1 MTMLRPLPHW
11 LDLALRALICG
22 YAILMA
28 VPLRYHVVQ
37 PGLDGS
43 WAYALNAFAAQ
54 GVRHGVDVA
63 FTYGPWGYLA
73 FPMPGGPPLWQGLA
87 AQTALWVAYAL
98 VLISLA
104 FVRRVGLINLFLFTA
119 CVMAGLG
126 AFHNFGYAGPD
137 LFFSFL
143 ALLLIGCAV
152 ESPRWRHYF
161 AAAVASG
168 AALLLVKLSSGI
180 LVLSAVAVFPCAV
193 WFLDRT
199 KARQAAAIAAAAPLL
214 FAAFFLAHA
223 PSAAALGQYLRAGME
238 ITSGYSAVMSEGE
251 NGEYL
256 LSALWIALA
265 YGVLTGVLL
274 WQRRAS
280 AILAL
285 ACVGPL
291 FLEFKHSMVRP
302 SGHVFLFFFF
312 SAFAVGLVL
321 LFTRFEKQNWRP
333 LAIAVILMAAALYP
347 RLGHMFGHSALVH
360 AGGLRVLAGWQ
371 AAASGAE
378 AASQAALKANSLPA
392 GLLARLDGHTFSIFP
407 WEITWA
413 APQLQNYRP
422 FPVFQSYQAYTAALD
437 EWNARFL
444 RDSARGP
451 EFLVVDWQAI
461 DRRHPMLDV
470 PATHL
475 AMFQN
480 YRAAGRFGS
489 HLLLQRMAAPR
500 YQQLRSLG
508 IHKIRRGQPF
518 RAPPSQH
525 PLIARVR
532 LTPSLTGRLRNLF
545 YRLADVQILL
555 SGEDGTGISARVPPG
570 VLSGGIPLN
579 FTASDLD
586 SFQSI
591 LSGQAVAS
599 TDGMELFGDGL
610 ESFAED
616 VLIEVLELPE
626 LRLPQPPPP
635 DPGPEA
641 GTVSTLRFE
650 WINQRG
656 SSQYGAKETITIPA
670 ADRFLTLSG
679 YAYDA
684 APVARGSAVYIEMD
698 GKLRPAEYGLPSHG
712 ISIVLGKPEL
722 ELCGFRWTTPLWR
735 LPAGPHVFRIV
746 LISPGG
752 QRHYVSEETI
762 RLQVQ

>member
-1 MTMLRPLPHW
+1 
-11 LDLALRALICG
+11 
-22 YAILMA
+22 
-28 VPLRYHVVQ
+28 
-37 PGLDGS
+37 
-43 WAYALNAFAAQ
+43 
-54 GVRHGVDVA
+54 
-63 FTYGPWGYLA
+63 
-73 FPMPGGPPLWQGLA
+73 
-87 AQTALWVAYAL
+87 
-98 VLISLA
+98 
-104 FVRRVGLINLFLFTA
+104 
-119 CVMAGLG
+119 
-126 AFHNFGYAGPD
+126 
-137 LFFSFL
+137 
-143 ALLLIGCAV
+143 
-152 ESPRWRHYF
+152 
-161 AAAVASG
+161 
-168 AALLLVKLSSGI
+168 
-180 LVLSAVAVFPCAV
+180 
-193 WFLDRT
+193 
-199 KARQAAAIAAAAPLL
+199 
-214 FAAFFLAHA
+214 
-223 PSAAALGQYLRAGME
+223 
-238 ITSGYSAVMSEGE
+238 
-251 NGEYL
+251 
-256 LSALWIALA
+256 
-265 YGVLTGVLL
+265 
-274 WQRRAS
+274 
-280 AILAL
+280 
-285 ACVGPL
+285 
-291 FLEFKHSMVRP
+291 
-302 SGHVFLFFFF
+302 
-312 SAFAVGLVL
+312 
-321 LFTRFEKQNWRP
+321 
-333 LAIAVILMAAALYP
+333 
-347 RLGHMFGHSALVH
+347 
-360 AGGLRVLAGWQ
+360 
-371 AAASGAE
+371 
-378 AASQAALKANSLPA
+378 
-392 GLLARLDGHTFSIFP
+392 
-407 WEITWA
+407 
-413 APQLQNYRP
+413 
-422 FPVFQSYQAYTAALD
+422 
-437 EWNARFL
+437 
-444 RDSARGP
+444 
-451 EFLVVDWQAI
+451 
-461 DRRHPMLDV
+461 MLDV

-532 LTPSLTGRLRNLF
+532 LTPSLIGRLRNLF

-599 TDGMELFGDGL
+599 TEGMELFGDGL

-679 YAYDA
+679 YAYDS

-712 ISIVLGKPEL
+712 ISIVQGKPEL
-722 ELCGFRWTTPLWR
+722 ELCGFRWTTPLLR

-746 LISPGG
+746 MISPGG

-762 RLQVQ
+762 LLQVQ